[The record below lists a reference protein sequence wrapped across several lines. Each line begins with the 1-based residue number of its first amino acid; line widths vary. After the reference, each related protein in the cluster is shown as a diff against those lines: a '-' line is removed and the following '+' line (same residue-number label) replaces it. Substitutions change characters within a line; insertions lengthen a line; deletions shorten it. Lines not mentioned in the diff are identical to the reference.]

1 MSVLDIDPENPSLLH
16 RRKFLAGIGVGAAAV
31 AFAACG
37 GDDDKESSDD
47 PTTTTEGD
55 EETTTTAGED
65 ETTTT
70 AAEGGGDDI
79 AIAQLAAG
87 LEVLAVNTYQAAADA
102 AGSGA
107 LGEVPP
113 AVATYV
119 ATALDH
125 HTAHRDT
132 WNGIL
137 AEAGEDEVTE
147 PNADL
152 DPTVQEALGGVTD
165 VVGAAELALMLEGIA
180 AATYLDALTMLTSD
194 AALDVAG
201 QIFVVDRQHMALLTY
216 ALGEYPIP
224 DTFASTDES
233 VAS

>member
-1 MSVLDIDPENPSLLH
+1 MSILDHDTENPSLLH

-47 PTTTTEGD
+47 PTTTTKGD
-55 EETTTTAGED
+55 DGTTTTAGED

-87 LEVLAVNTYQAAADA
+87 LEVLAVNTYQAVADA
-102 AGSGA
+102 ATSGA
-107 LGEVPP
+107 VGEVPP
-113 AVATYV
+113 VVVGYV
-119 ATALDH
+119 TAALGH
-125 HTAHRDT
+125 HQGHLDT

-137 AEAGEDEVTE
+137 TEAGEDEVTE

-180 AATYLDALTMLTSD
+180 AATYLDALTMLTDD

-233 VAS
+233 VA

>member
-1 MSVLDIDPENPSLLH
+1 MSILDPDIENPSLLH
-16 RRKFLAGIGVGAAAV
+16 RRRFLAGIGVGAAAV

-37 GDDDKESSDD
+37 GDDDDSSDAT
-47 PTTTTEGD
+47 TTTTEGD
-55 EETTTTAGED
+55 EETTTTAGE

-102 AGSGA
+102 AESGA

-119 ATALDH
+119 ATALQH
-125 HTAHRDT
+125 HTGHLDT

-137 AEAGEDEVTE
+137 TEAGEEEVTE
-147 PNADL
+147 PNAEL

-201 QIFVVDRQHMALLTY
+201 QIFVVDRQHMALLNF

-233 VAS
+233 VA